1 MIINE
6 IKAANLKAM
15 KEKNINLRAIYSVL
29 IAKYNQLE
37 IENRQTDKEITNED
51 VVRIIQKTIAEL
63 NEELQSFEKVNNT
76 EQINKLLEQKEVL
89 SVYLPKMLTEQEIL
103 DEIKGLDDKSIPV
116 VMSHFKTKFGTS
128 ADLKLVNQVLR
139 SNFLKKVINF

>member
-15 KEKNINLRAIYSVL
+15 KEKNANLRAIYSVL
-29 IAKYNQLE
+29 ITKYNQLE
-37 IENRQTDKEITNED
+37 IENRTTDKEITDED

-76 EQINKLLEQKEVL
+76 EQVNKLLEQKEVL
-89 SVYLPKMLTEQEIL
+89 SVYLPKMLTEEEIL
-103 DEIKGLDDKSIPV
+103 EEINLLEDKSIPA
-116 VMSHFKTKFGTS
+116 VMNHFKTKFGTS
-128 ADLKLVNQVLR
+128 ADLKLVNKVLR
-139 SNFLKKVINF
+139 STLA